1 MFGGVVQHVLDDPV
15 RVDVGEPGGGHAR
28 PRAVDQPPE
37 LRVEERHRVVH
48 RLDAGGAG
56 DVEERPHHGGAPG
69 RLDREDH
76 KLPRAQS
83 VQPLQRTDKAST
95 MSDGTQR

>member
-1 MFGGVVQHVLDDPV
+1 MFSRVVQHVLDDPV

-37 LRVEERHRVVH
+37 LGVEESHRVVH
-48 RLDAGGAG
+48 RLDARGAG
-56 DVEERPHHGGAPG
+56 DVEERPYHGGAPG

-76 KLPRAQS
+76 KLPCAKA
-83 VQPLQRTDKAST
+83 VQPLQ
-95 MSDGTQR
+95 Q

>member
-1 MFGGVVQHVLDDPV
+1 MFGGVVQHVPDDLV

-28 PRAVDQPPE
+28 PRAAFDQPPE
-37 LRVEERHRVVH
+37 LGVEERHRVVH

-56 DVEERPHHGGAPG
+56 DVEERPDHGGAPG

-76 KLPRAQS
+76 KLPCAKT
-83 VQPLQRTDKAST
+83 VQPLCNNYQTFINLLEY
-95 MSDGTQR
+95 